1 MKASEARRRRET
13 IAANRRAFEALRD
26 AALDQQDASPDEV
39 NCLNSIIA
47 DKAESEAKLA
57 KIEAATS

>member
-26 AALDQQDASPDEV
+26 AALDQRDASPDEV